1 MSRRPG
7 GELATRPLH
16 FIWILDASG
25 SMSVDGKIQSLNNA
39 IREAIP
45 HMREVADENPNANVL
60 VRVLSFSSGARW
72 ILAEPTPVQNFEWK
86 DLKPEGVTDM
96 GAALKELASVLDIPP
111 MTDRALPP
119 VLVLISDGQP
129 TDDLNEGLN
138 SLMSLPWGRKAV
150 RVAIGIGE
158 DVDMEVL
165 EQFIANDEIKPLH
178 ANNPEA
184 LVRHIQFVSTAVLQ
198 VASSPY
204 APAGKEETKLEF
216 AIPRRSS
223 AAQESE
229 NEAASDIW

>member
-72 ILAEPTPVQNFEWK
+72 ILAEPTPVRNFEWK

-129 TDDLNEGLN
+129 TDDMSEGLN
-138 SLMSLPWGRKAV
+138 SLSCRFPGDAKRF
-150 RVAIGIGE
+150 G
-158 DVDMEVL
+158 
-165 EQFIANDEIKPLH
+165 
-178 ANNPEA
+178 
-184 LVRHIQFVSTAVLQ
+184 
-198 VASSPY
+198 SP
-204 APAGKEETKLEF
+204 
-216 AIPRRSS
+216 
-223 AAQESE
+223 
-229 NEAASDIW
+229 